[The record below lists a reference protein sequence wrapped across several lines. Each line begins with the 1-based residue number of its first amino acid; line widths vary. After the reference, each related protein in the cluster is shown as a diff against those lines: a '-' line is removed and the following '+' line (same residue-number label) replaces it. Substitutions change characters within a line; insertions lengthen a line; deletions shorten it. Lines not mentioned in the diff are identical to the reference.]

1 MLCYDYSSRNEFYR
15 CIELCIEHC
24 EGFNESGYREIGQSI
39 VTSFNIV
46 DQNSS
51 QVNNNYNRYELVDF
65 FDNVNETELTGN

>member
-1 MLCYDYSSRNEFYR
+1 MLCYDYISRNEFYH

-39 VTSFNIV
+39 ITSPNIN
-46 DQNSS
+46 QNSS
-51 QVNNNYNRYELVDF
+51 QVNNNYNSYELIDF